1 MNSRVATLAHGGLGQ
16 LQRQPPCH
24 LRTGGQPSADGFPPG
39 IHRRALA
46 RQVAGQA
53 QGRLGVQ
60 PVEDRAQHAAIE
72 QAYQAEPL
80 QRQDQFLGRQRRL
93 AAGGRDPEQ
102 GFPVERLP
110 FRMPGMPYGL
120 PVQAHPTARQGGL
133 ETPGQAQVAG
143 QGGGNGRRV
152 LVLAS
157 LWGTVHCRAFLS
169 WRLTPLSS
177 IQSNA
182 TSPRVPP
189 STRRGRPRRR
199 CERGASS
206 VPADPGAS
214 PLSPAPAPPGT
225 RSTASGCPPAGS
237 RRAARS
243 PVRRPRPRRA
253 DAGRAGGTAPS
264 SGFAG

>member
-24 LRTGGQPSADGFPPG
+24 LRTGGQPSADRFPPG

-133 ETPGQAQVAG
+133 ETPGEAQVAG

-189 STRRGRPRRR
+189 STRRGKPRRR

-206 VPADPGAS
+206 VPGS
-214 PLSPAPAPPGT
+214 SRRVSLSPAPAPPGT